1 MDQSSF
7 TKSDYFFDMKSMPDF
22 NNYSY
27 ENSNALN
34 FDSYDDNFCFDEN
47 NLEMFPDYFEDNF
60 LTSNELEN
68 TEITSCQNKKNNENE
83 VQSVPDIDFNYTTS
97 YTKSIPQVSHQ
108 PINSYYSEK
117 LFNYNNSMSKSYVK
131 SSLSIEKE
139 IAIATNGLSSAS
151 KNSIESLNRN
161 TLFFS
166 SLNSKKHLN
175 KNGNPKKKPGRKVK
189 VPDFLLPPEEAQ
201 KRRLRRER
209 NKVAAAKCRNKR
221 KETAYKL
228 EEETK
233 KLEKEHQYLK
243 NVRKC
248 LMEEKN
254 KLQEMLCS
262 HEQNNYCMFKFPI
275 EDSLPI
281 NK

>member
-1 MDQSSF
+1 
-7 TKSDYFFDMKSMPDF
+7 
-22 NNYSY
+22 
-27 ENSNALN
+27 
-34 FDSYDDNFCFDEN
+34 
-47 NLEMFPDYFEDNF
+47 MFPDYFEDNF

-68 TEITSCQNKKNNENE
+68 TEITTCQNKKNNENE
-83 VQSVPDIDFNYTTS
+83 LQSVPDIDFNYTTS

-139 IAIATNGLSSAS
+139 IAIATNSLSSAS

-166 SLNSKKHLN
+166 SLNSKKNLN
-175 KNGNPKKKPGRKVK
+175 KNGKPKKKPGRKVK

-221 KETAYKL
+221 KETALKL

-233 KLEKEHQYLK
+233 RLEKEHQFLK
-243 NVRKC
+243 TIRTN
-248 LMEEKN
+248 LEEEKN
-254 KLQEMLCS
+254 KLQKVLFA
-262 HEQNNYCMFKFPI
+262 HQQKCMFNMTT
-275 EDSLPI
+275 DSLVI

>member
-1 MDQSSF
+1 
-7 TKSDYFFDMKSMPDF
+7 
-22 NNYSY
+22 
-27 ENSNALN
+27 
-34 FDSYDDNFCFDEN
+34 
-47 NLEMFPDYFEDNF
+47 MFPDYFEDNF

-97 YTKSIPQVSHQ
+97 YTRSIPQVSHQ

-117 LFNYNNSMSKSYVK
+117 LFNYNDFMSKSYVE

-151 KNSIESLNRN
+151 KNSIEILNRN

-189 VPDFLLPPEEAQ
+189 VPDFLLPPEEAK

-221 KETAYKL
+221 KETAYKSK
-228 EEETK
+228 EKTRK
-233 KLEKEHQYLK
+233 K
-243 NVRKC
+243 
-248 LMEEKN
+248 
-254 KLQEMLCS
+254 S
-262 HEQNNYCMFKFPI
+262 
-275 EDSLPI
+275 
-281 NK
+281 

>member
-1 MDQSSF
+1 
-7 TKSDYFFDMKSMPDF
+7 
-22 NNYSY
+22 
-27 ENSNALN
+27 
-34 FDSYDDNFCFDEN
+34 
-47 NLEMFPDYFEDNF
+47 MFPDYFEDNF

-83 VQSVPDIDFNYTTS
+83 SQSVPDIDFNYTTS

-166 SLNSKKHLN
+166 SLNSKKTFKQKWKSKEKTRK
-175 KNGNPKKKPGRKVK
+175 KN
-189 VPDFLLPPEEAQ
+189 
-201 KRRLRRER
+201 
-209 NKVAAAKCRNKR
+209 
-221 KETAYKL
+221 
-228 EEETK
+228 
-233 KLEKEHQYLK
+233 
-243 NVRKC
+243 
-248 LMEEKN
+248 
-254 KLQEMLCS
+254 
-262 HEQNNYCMFKFPI
+262 
-275 EDSLPI
+275 
-281 NK
+281 